1 MLSQFLLF
9 LLLHGICGVTC
20 LNIIN
25 LHSST
30 TAATGRR
37 AHISILCKS
46 SFNAVAGI
54 LASAASTGALQPPS
68 DRIYIRSTYLIEE
81 ELFNLVYN
89 KKPSNYNQREADAVE
104 KLTEELISSAKGSK
118 WERNLLSGS
127 WRVAYIRPGQTGG
140 GLDRRIPFPELPFNE
155 SYQRFTSGSV
165 TNVGELLGPLLR
177 VEVGGSLKEDDY
189 SFNSTPKRFIANI
202 NRGDICAGKVCAKL
216 PIEGEGIF
224 DGMYLGERMRIG
236 QNLNGSGALVLQVR
250 VQ

>member
-1 MLSQFLLF
+1 M
-9 LLLHGICGVTC
+9 TC
-20 LNIIN
+20 LNNIN
-25 LHSST
+25 SHSST
-30 TAATGRR
+30 TATTSRR

-46 SFNAVAGI
+46 SFSAVAGI

-68 DRIYIRSTYLIEE
+68 DGRDIIRSTYSIEE
-81 ELFNLVYN
+81 ELFNLVNN
-89 KKPSNYNQREADAVE
+89 KKPSNYNQREANAVE

-224 DGMYLGERMRIG
+224 DGMYLGERIRIG
-236 QNLNGSGALVLQVR
+236 QNLNGSGARVLQVR